1 MEEYLSLKS
10 ISLLGLFGTV
20 LTIFYKKDFTFRG
33 HVGHLKT
40 GFNLLAVWAFSLL
53 CERIVVTAF
62 IAPVFTLVYVV
73 REMQDLAIEE
83 KIKSLVLS
91 TAAFLCTILSG
102 DILACLA
109 VLCAMT
115 QLLRWP
121 IDLKNHLR
129 EVRIIFGPVYPIL
142 VLGGC
147 IQLDFTS
154 DLLKLSSCSSL
165 VAAVLLRP
173 DNNEV
178 LKFVEVVGLSVPSS
192 KSRKLTHGLLMFVSL
207 VCIMVYLTM
216 SPDIHRVILAGAMF
230 VGGLGVL
237 LYGFAAELPGKI
249 CRNCAWP
256 QWTTTERKATSCTG
270 LKPCIKCTQALS

>member
-53 CERIVVTAF
+53 CERTF

-83 KIKSLVLS
+83 KIKSFVLS

-102 DILACLA
+102 DILDCLA

-121 IDLKNHLR
+121 TDLKNHLR

-147 IQLDFTS
+147 IQLGFTS
-154 DLLKLSSCSSL
+154 HLLKLSSCSTL
-165 VAAVLLRP
+165 VAGIFLRP

-178 LKFVEVVGLSVPSS
+178 LKFVEAVGLSVPSP
-192 KSRKLTHGLLMFVSL
+192 KARKLTHGLLMFVSL
-207 VCIMVYLTM
+207 VCIMVHLTM
-216 SPDIHRVILAGAMF
+216 SPDIHRVILTGVMF

-237 LYGFAAELPGKI
+237 LYAFAAELPRKI

-270 LKPCIKCTQALS
+270 LKPCINRTSCTQALS